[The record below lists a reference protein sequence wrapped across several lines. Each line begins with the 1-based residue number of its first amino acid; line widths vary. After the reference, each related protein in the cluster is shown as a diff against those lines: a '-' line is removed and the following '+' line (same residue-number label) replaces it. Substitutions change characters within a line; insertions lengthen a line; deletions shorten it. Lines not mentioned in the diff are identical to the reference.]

1 MRLPIFGLVLAAVP
15 LLIGSGLSRA
25 ASQDSAPTPGLSPQA
40 ISRYEQL
47 LQGLSPE
54 TVNSLVGEAV
64 VLLRTYSGA
73 DAGSAGIAAMKQH
86 KAELEDLKAQLCS
99 AVIHC

>member
-40 ISRYEQL
+40 IGRYEQML
-47 LQGLSPE
+47 RGLSPE

-64 VLLRTYSGA
+64 VLLRTYSNG
-73 DAGSAGIAAMKQH
+73 GSAGLAALKQH

>member
-1 MRLPIFGLVLAAVP
+1 MRLPILGLVLAAVP

-40 ISRYEQL
+40 ISRYEQM

-64 VLLRTYSGA
+64 VLLRTYSDG
-73 DAGSAGIAAMKQH
+73 GSAGLAALKQH
-86 KAELEDLKAQLCS
+86 KAELQDLKAQLCS

>member
-1 MRLPIFGLVLAAVP
+1 MRLPILGLVLAAVP

-40 ISRYEQL
+40 ISRYEQM

-64 VLLRTYSGA
+64 VLLRTYSNG
-73 DAGSAGIAAMKQH
+73 GSAGLAALKQH
-86 KAELEDLKAQLCS
+86 KAELQDLKAQLCS

>member
-1 MRLPIFGLVLAAVP
+1 MRLPILGLVLAAVP

-25 ASQDSAPTPGLSPQA
+25 ASQDSAPMPGLSPQA
-40 ISRYEQL
+40 ISRYEQM

-64 VLLRTYSGA
+64 VLLRTYSNG
-73 DAGSAGIAAMKQH
+73 GSAGMAALKQH
-86 KAELEDLKAQLCS
+86 KAELQDLKAQLCS